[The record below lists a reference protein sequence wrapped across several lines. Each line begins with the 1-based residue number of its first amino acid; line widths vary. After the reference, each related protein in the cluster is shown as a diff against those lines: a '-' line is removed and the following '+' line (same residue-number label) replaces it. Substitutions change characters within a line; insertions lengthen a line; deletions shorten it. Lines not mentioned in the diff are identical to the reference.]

1 MCMSFFIENS
11 SPIERLK
18 TIIKCSLEK
27 GAFIKNFH
35 CKLIGWNK
43 VHIWFPNAMIM
54 PEKKAERG

>member
-1 MCMSFFIENS
+1 MSFFIENS

-35 CKLIGWNK
+35 CKFIGAWALIRSNK
-43 VHIWFPNAMIM
+43 VHIDGFLM
-54 PEKKAERG
+54 P